1 MDLIIRWVL
10 NALALLATS
19 YLISGIVV
27 RDFVAALWAAAVIGI
42 VNATIRPVLL
52 FLTLPVRFLT
62 LGLFTLV
69 INALLLWAVST
80 LPLGFEVR
88 GFGAA
93 FWGAIVL
100 SVISAVLT
108 SLVVGRRR

>member
-1 MDLIIRWVL
+1 MDLIVRWVL

-19 YLISGIVV
+19 RLIPGLVV

-52 FLTLPVRFLT
+52 FLTLPLRFLT

-69 INALLLWAVST
+69 VNALLLWAVST
-80 LPLGFEVR
+80 LPLGFEVQ

-100 SVISAVLT
+100 SAISAILT
-108 SLVVGRRR
+108 SLVKRRR